1 MNSILGETQM
11 AARET
16 VKSYED
22 KVLKKIAQ
30 VLSELH
36 YGTIQITVHNS
47 RVTQI
52 DKLERVRVLRE
63 DYVDAGS
70 AI

>member
-1 MNSILGETQM
+1 M
-11 AARET
+11 T
-16 VKSYED
+16 VKEAAKLNED
-22 KVLKKIAQ
+22 KVLKKITRA
-30 VLSELH
+30 LAELH

-52 DKLERVRVLRE
+52 DKLERIRVFRD
-63 DYVDAGS
+63 DYVDAGG

>member
-1 MNSILGETQM
+1 MVAKEAT
-11 AARET
+11 
-16 VKSYED
+16 KSHED

-30 VLSELH
+30 VLSELR

-63 DYVDAGS
+63 DYVDEGG

>member
-1 MNSILGETQM
+1 M
-11 AARET
+11 T
-16 VKSYED
+16 VKEAAKLNED
-22 KVLKKIAQ
+22 KVLKKITRA
-30 VLSELH
+30 LSELH

-52 DKLERVRVLRE
+52 DKLERIRVFRE
-63 DYVDAGS
+63 DYVDAGG

>member
-1 MNSILGETQM
+1 MTP
-11 AARET
+11 REAS
-16 VKSYED
+16 KPGED

-30 VLSELH
+30 TLSELH

-63 DYVDAGS
+63 DYVDAGG